1 MERKKRMNK
10 KVNPLK
16 LNQLVIEQKEVV
28 FIEFF

>member
-16 LNQLVIEQKEVV
+16 LNQLVIGQKEVV